1 MTRVLSRAQGEEG
14 GKRRDKLSCQWLE
27 SVFAT
32 LLESLELKNVKMMKS
47 TEEDIE
53 AKVKAID
60 TKQYYQ
66 LNPYERLQD
75 DEDEDVETVNHRYD
89 TSNDVT
95 FEQAKSL
102 AEEIREESEK
112 NTTTR
117 LEPPPDLLVSSNLRY
132 WKNSGHK
139 IEFQR

>member
-1 MTRVLSRAQGEEG
+1 
-14 GKRRDKLSCQWLE
+14 
-27 SVFAT
+27 
-32 LLESLELKNVKMMKS
+32 MMKS

-75 DEDEDVETVNHRYD
+75 DEDEDIETVNHRYD

-95 FEQAKSL
+95 FDQAKSL

-132 WKNSGHK
+132 
-139 IEFQR
+139 